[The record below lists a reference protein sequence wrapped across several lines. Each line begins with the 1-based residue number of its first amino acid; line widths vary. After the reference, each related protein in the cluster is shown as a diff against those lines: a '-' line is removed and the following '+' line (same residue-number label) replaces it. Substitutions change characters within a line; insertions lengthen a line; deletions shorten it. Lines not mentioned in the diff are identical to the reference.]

1 MGRGVTS
8 IRVGIDTGGTF
19 TDVMWLDPA
28 TGRSGIVKIPST
40 PGDPS
45 DAIIAALGESVRDAG
60 GAAVDFISHG
70 TTVGTNALLEERGA
84 RTGLLV
90 TEGFRGVAE
99 VGEQMR
105 GYGRA
110 IFDRAFRKPTP
121 LVPPRLTIEV
131 PERVGAS
138 GEIIRALDPRSA
150 RAIAEQVR
158 DLGVESVAI
167 CLLFSFLDDRHERML
182 ADAIRRVAPELP
194 VSISADVLPEIREYY
209 RLSTTVINAYLRPGL
224 GRYLSRLEE
233 RLAGLDVRTP
243 RRYVM
248 QSNGGMTG
256 LVAAADRAATTVL
269 SGPAAGVTAAIA
281 IAGAAGRR
289 DLVTFD
295 MGGTSC
301 DVALVVGGQPGLA
314 SRAKVGGRDLAV
326 PMLDIHTV
334 SAGGGTTAR
343 VEHLGTEM
351 RLAVG
356 PRSAGARPGPVAY
369 GQGGTEPTITDAHV
383 VLGTLGSDA
392 VLGGRVRLDRVA
404 AAAAIR
410 ERIAEPLGLS
420 VEEAAAGIL
429 RIIDVQMA
437 EAIRAISTRR
447 GHDLRGFTLVAFGG
461 AGPLHAAQLA
471 RDLGIREVLVPSH
484 PGVTSASGLLMAD
497 VRHDRVR
504 SRPVALADARPA
516 TIESLFAELEADA
529 RAELRAEGF
538 ADIRI
543 RIERSVDCRYAGQ
556 GYELAVPI
564 EAGAIDADAVARVRP
579 RFDAEHE
586 RQFGHAAP
594 DRPVELLSFRISAI
608 GLIEAPPLPSA
619 ARASGSFERALTGE
633 RAVWLASRD
642 RTVSCRV
649 FARAKLS
656 PGDEF
661 TGPAVIEQLDATT
674 LALPDQVVRVLEHG
688 ELLIATS
695 ADTAEGTPSLAMA
708 GGRR

>member
-1 MGRGVTS
+1 MTS
-8 IRVGIDTGGTF
+8 IRVGVDTGGTF
-19 TDVMWLDPA
+19 TDVMWIDPA
-28 TGRSGIVKIPST
+28 SGRSGIVKIPST
-40 PGDPS
+40 PADPS
-45 DAIIAALGESVRDAG
+45 EAIISALAESVRDAG
-60 GAAVDFISHG
+60 GASVDFISHG

-84 RTGLLV
+84 RTALLV

-110 IFDRAFRKPTP
+110 IFDRAYRKPTP

-138 GEIIRALDPRSA
+138 GEIVRALDPGSA

-182 ADAIRRVAPELP
+182 ADAIHRVAPELP
-194 VSISADVLPEIREYY
+194 VSISAAVLPEIREYY

-233 RLAGLDVRTP
+233 RLASLGVRTP

-269 SGPAAGVTAAIA
+269 SGPAGGVTAGIA
-281 IAGAAGRR
+281 IAGVTGRR

-301 DVALVVGGQPGLA
+301 DVALVVDGHPGLA
-314 SRAKVGGRDLAV
+314 SRTKVGGRDLAV

-343 VEHLGTEM
+343 VEGLGTEA
-351 RLAVG
+351 RLVVG

-392 VLGGRVRLDRVA
+392 VLGGRVRLDRA
-404 AAAAIR
+404 AAVVAIR
-410 ERIAEPLGLS
+410 ERIAAPLGLS

-461 AGPLHAAQLA
+461 AGPLHAARLA
-471 RDLGIREVLVPSH
+471 RDLGMREVLVPAH

-504 SRPVALADARPA
+504 SRLVTLAEAWPA
-516 TIESLFAELEADA
+516 AIEALFAELEADA
-529 RAELRAEGF
+529 RTELRGEGF
-538 ADIRI
+538 TDARI
-543 RIERSVDCRYAGQ
+543 RIERSIDCRYAGQ
-556 GYELAVPI
+556 GYELALPVG
-564 EAGAIDADAVARVRP
+564 AGTIDTDALASLRP

-608 GLIEAPPLPSA
+608 GQIDAAPLPTLP
-619 ARASGSFERALTGE
+619 RASGSFERALTGE
-633 RAVWLASRD
+633 RAVLLASGD
-642 RTVSCRV
+642 RAVPCRI

-656 PGDEF
+656 PGDAF
-661 TGPAVIEQLDATT
+661 SGPAVIEQLDATT
-674 LALPDQVVRVLEHG
+674 LVLPDQVVRVLEHG
-688 ELLIATS
+688 QLLIATS
-695 ADTAEGTPSLAMA
+695 AEAVEGAPSLAMA